1 MGRGPSG
8 SGPGQRGG
16 RLSRSPF
23 ARRIGQALLAAT
35 ILAAFPAAAQEAD
48 DKLEAVER
56 ELGDTRAAQSALE
69 QDAARLREEIG
80 ALRVRMVLSA
90 QSLQDREEV
99 MTGLEGQLARLDQ
112 VRAEKMSALRARHG
126 QLVETIAALQRIA
139 LNPPEAF
146 LVRSD
151 DPADLVRG
159 AILLRAAV
167 PAIESRASAVR
178 EELDAL
184 ARIGTDIQL
193 RQQSLTVTASSLEAE
208 RNQLEGLIERK
219 KELFHQTELERTQ
232 AAERAASLVEEAKD
246 LRELMAKLMAAEA
259 APPAPAPAPA
269 PVEESAA
276 ESGGNASEQVAT
288 LPSLGLSATRL
299 TRPPGLRDFGEA
311 KGQLIQPARGELESQ
326 YGESDEFGVANRGI
340 IINTRPGA
348 QVVAPFDGQIVFA
361 GPFRR
366 YGQILIIEHG
376 GGYHS
381 LVAGLARVDGI
392 VGQWV
397 LAGEPIGL
405 MGSTGSDDPKLYV
418 ELRRNGQPINP
429 LPWLSAE
436 RG

>member
-1 MGRGPSG
+1 MGRGPSRG
-8 SGPGQRGG
+8 WLGQRGV
-16 RLSRSPF
+16 RLSRPPF
-23 ARRIGQALLAAT
+23 RRRIGPAILAAAA
-35 ILAAFPAAAQEAD
+35 LAAFPATAQEAD
-48 DKLEAVER
+48 DKLGAVER
-56 ELGDTRAAQSALE
+56 ELEDARTAQSALE
-69 QDAARLREEIG
+69 REAAKLREEIG
-80 ALRVRMVLSA
+80 ALRVRMVYSA
-90 QSLQDREEV
+90 QSLQDREGV
-99 MTGLEGQLARLDQ
+99 MTHLEEQLALLDQ
-112 VRAEKMSALRARHG
+112 AQAGKMAALGARHG

-167 PAIESRASAVR
+167 PAIESRAAVLR

-193 RQQSLTVTASSLEAE
+193 RQQALSVAASALEAE

-219 KELFHQTELERTQ
+219 KGLFRQTEAERAQ
-232 AAERAASLVEEAKD
+232 AAERAARLVAEAES
-246 LRELMAKLMAAEA
+246 LRELMAKLTAEA
-259 APPAPAPAPA
+259 AAPTAPAPA
-269 PVEESAA
+269 EETGAG
-276 ESGGNASEQVAT
+276 SGQDVGGQVAT
-288 LPSLGLSATRL
+288 LPSLGLSAARL

-311 KGQLIQPARGELESQ
+311 KGQIIQPARGALASQ
-326 YGESDEFGVANRGI
+326 YGESDEFGVAARGI

-381 LVAGLARVDGI
+381 LVAGLARIDGI
-392 VGQWV
+392 AGQWV
-397 LAGEPIGL
+397 LAGEPIGV
-405 MGSTGSDDPKLYV
+405 MGSPGNGEPELYV

-436 RG
+436 RD

>member
-151 DPADLVRG
+151 EEFGL
-159 AILLRAAV
+159 AAGDGRFG
-167 PAIESRASAVR
+167 ERYLQS
-178 EELDAL
+178 
-184 ARIGTDIQL
+184 L
-193 RQQSLTVTASSLEAE
+193 RQDQTDFFAEGRQRADVGPVYPDSDRRLDRRSLFE
-208 RNQLEGLIERK
+208 
-219 KELFHQTELERTQ
+219 
-232 AAERAASLVEEAKD
+232 
-246 LRELMAKLMAAEA
+246 
-259 APPAPAPAPA
+259 
-269 PVEESAA
+269 
-276 ESGGNASEQVAT
+276 
-288 LPSLGLSATRL
+288 
-299 TRPPGLRDFGEA
+299 
-311 KGQLIQPARGELESQ
+311 
-326 YGESDEFGVANRGI
+326 
-340 IINTRPGA
+340 
-348 QVVAPFDGQIVFA
+348 
-361 GPFRR
+361 
-366 YGQILIIEHG
+366 
-376 GGYHS
+376 
-381 LVAGLARVDGI
+381 
-392 VGQWV
+392 W
-397 LAGEPIGL
+397 
-405 MGSTGSDDPKLYV
+405 
-418 ELRRNGQPINP
+418 
-429 LPWLSAE
+429 
-436 RG
+436 